1 MKLYLSIYYSYSNRN
16 PNFPVK
22 ETIFE
27 KDKFSDIEWPQ
38 YDLKKQQYLQIG
50 NYDFGDYFSNTFIRM
65 CGSYSSF
72 QSH

>member
-1 MKLYLSIYYSYSNRN
+1 MNEKEIMLNNYNIYFVRN

-27 KDKFSDIEWPQ
+27 KDKFSDIDWPE

-50 NYDFGDYFSNTFIRM
+50 NYCFFSHQYF
-65 CGSYSSF
+65 Y
-72 QSH
+72 H

>member
-1 MKLYLSIYYSYSNRN
+1 MVYFFFRN

-27 KDKFSDIEWPQ
+27 KDKFSDIDWPE

-50 NYDFGDYFSNTFIRM
+50 N
-65 CGSYSSF
+65 
-72 QSH
+72 

>member
-1 MKLYLSIYYSYSNRN
+1 MDFNYVILIATVIKISFHYGLFFFRN

-27 KDKFSDIEWPQ
+27 KDKFSDIDWPE

-50 NYDFGDYFSNTFIRM
+50 N
-65 CGSYSSF
+65 
-72 QSH
+72 